1 LKPGNAGGGKD
12 PDFWY
17 AFEEGGMRKQISFAV
32 AATMLVLAAAFWL
45 KSGGM
50 ATSAQI
56 SHPNLSGTAGSFLP
70 VRTLEPMW

>member
-1 LKPGNAGGGKD
+1 
-12 PDFWY
+12 
-17 AFEEGGMRKQISFAV
+17 MRKQISFAV

-56 SHPNLSGTAGSFLP
+56 SRPNLSGAAGSFLP